1 MAGVARG
8 STGQDGVD
16 TMDRRSF
23 LISSSAG
30 LAALAAPRLAQAA
43 SVLKFVPHADL
54 AVVDP
59 TWSNAYVT
67 RNHGYMVFDTLFGQD
82 SKFGYQPQ
90 MLAGFQTDADGK
102 RWVLTLRDGLKFH
115 DGSPVLARDC
125 VASLRR
131 WAGRDEL
138 GKALFA
144 VTDELAAPDDRTL
157 VFRLKRPYPM
167 LPMALGKTGLMM
179 AAMMPERLAKADPD
193 KQITEIV
200 GSGPYRFK
208 ADERVAGDRVVYEKF
223 AGYVPRQGGQPDG
236 TAGPKVALFDRVEWK
251 IIPDAS
257 TAGGALRT
265 GEVDWWELPSADM
278 LPLLRTARN
287 VRVEELDPTGYMVSL
302 RLNHLQG
309 PTANPAIRRLMLQAV
324 VQRDIVMGMAGT
336 DPKLWR
342 ENVGFFCPGTEF
354 ANDAGMAAL
363 TAPRDPAAIKRALAE
378 AGYKGE
384 KILMMDPGDLQV
396 NSLGTAVVAD
406 VLTRSGFNIESV
418 TMDWGT
424 LLQRRMKKE
433 PVAEGGW
440 SAYLVQNSGADLLN
454 PAVHG
459 QLRGNGSLLNGWC
472 TSPGI
477 EAQREAWM
485 NATSAADQV
494 AAARKLQEQAFADV
508 PYIPLGQVAQLTAL
522 RADLGGLVK
531 GMPVFW
537 NLRRG

>member
-1 MAGVARG
+1 
-8 STGQDGVD
+8 
-16 TMDRRSF
+16 MDRRRF
-23 LISSSAG
+23 VISSSAG
-30 LAALAAPRLAQAA
+30 LAALSAPRLSLAA
-43 SVLKFVPHADL
+43 GGGTLKFVPHADL
-54 AVVDP
+54 TVIDP

-90 MLAGFQTDADGK
+90 MLESAVTDQDGK
-102 RWVLTLRDGLKFH
+102 RWTLKLRDGLKFH

-131 WAGRDEL
+131 WAGRDDL

-144 VTDELAAPDDRTL
+144 VTDELSASDDATI
-157 VFRLKRPYPM
+157 VFRLKRPYPL

-179 AAMMPERLAKADPD
+179 AAIMPERIAKADPD
-193 KQITEIV
+193 KQITEMV

-208 ADERVAGDRVVYEKF
+208 ADERIAGDRAVYERF
-223 AGYVPRQGGQPDG
+223 ADYKPRSSGNPDG
-236 TAGPKVALFDRVEWK
+236 TAGPKVAHFDRVEWR

-265 GEVDWWELPSADM
+265 GEIDWWELPSADM
-278 LPLLRTARN
+278 LPLLRNARG
-287 VRVEELDPTGYMVSL
+287 VKVEELDPTGYMVSL
-302 RLNHLQG
+302 RVNHLQG
-309 PTANPAIRRLMLQAV
+309 PTANPAIRRLMLQAI
-324 VQRDIVMGMAGT
+324 VQRDIAMGMAGT

-342 ENVGFFCPGTEF
+342 DKVGYFCPETEF

-363 TAPRDPAAIKRALAE
+363 TSPRDPAAIKRQLAE

-384 KILMMDPGDLQV
+384 KIVLMDPGDLQV
-396 NSLGTAVVAD
+396 NSVGTAVVAD
-406 VLTRSGFNIESV
+406 TLKRSGFNIESI

-424 LLQRRMKKE
+424 LLQRRNKKD
-433 PVAEGGW
+433 PIADGGW
-440 SAYLVQNSGADLLN
+440 SIYLVQNSGADLLN

-459 QLRGNGSLLNGWC
+459 QLRGNGSLINGWC

-477 EAQREAWM
+477 EAQRDAWM
-485 NATSAADQV
+485 NATTAADQI
-494 AAARKLQEQAFADV
+494 AAARKLQEQAFVDV

-522 RADLGGLVK
+522 RADLGGMVK

-537 NLRRG
+537 NMKRG